1 MPQSWKR
8 FRQNFQNF
16 VQGFC
21 FDDLL
26 TSHMSHESCVFW
38 TNKVKS
44 QTIFKNFLVFPRITC
59 TSFFFSASPFPKT
72 SIVSHKTSIFFFNLH
87 QSSRKCM
94 GFLLFSLYFK
104 FLALVFLDFV
114 FMLRYE
120 NMVVEYGSFDVFM
133 SMIYGFS
140 WFC

>member
-1 MPQSWKR
+1 MATCFGDLIMGHLSHK
-8 FRQNFQNF
+8 NH
-16 VQGFC
+16 VFC
-21 FDDLL
+21 
-26 TSHMSHESCVFW
+26 
-38 TNKVKS
+38 TNRVKS
-44 QTIFKNFLVFPRITC
+44 QTILKNFLGFPRIMC
-59 TSFFFSASPFPKT
+59 TPFVFSTSPSPKT